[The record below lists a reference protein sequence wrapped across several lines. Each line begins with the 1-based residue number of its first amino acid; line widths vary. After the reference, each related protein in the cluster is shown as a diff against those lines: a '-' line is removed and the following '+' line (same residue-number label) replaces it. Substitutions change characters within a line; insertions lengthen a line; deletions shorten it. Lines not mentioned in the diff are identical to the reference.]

1 MEVVMKPSP
10 SVGHLAFGGRL
21 RRRTDGHVR
30 GGGPTVGYVGGRQR
44 RVERPERRQIWA
56 AAARALSMGGAGPVS
71 GLGVGPR
78 RGRVGVKSP

>member
-30 GGGPTVGYVGGRQR
+30 GGGPTVGYGGGRQR
-44 RVERPERRQIWA
+44 RVERPRA
-56 AAARALSMGGAGPVS
+56 ATDLGGGGTSAICG
-71 GLGVGPR
+71 R
-78 RGRVGVKSP
+78 RGPCEWVGRGAEAQSRGG